1 MSNRSLLKMSFFK
14 TSLLKDF
21 IELPQQQEVTQKSYR
36 RELVTELTVP
46 MSFAVMEGGF
56 VGVVAD
62 KLYQVEPWVLAII
75 TAAPMFSNLSSFV
88 WAKII
93 RGRDKVSTIVTI
105 QYLILLFTGL
115 VALTPSEEWG
125 AWIIVAAVIVV
136 RLLMAGQITARS
148 MVWSLNYG
156 RSSRARITGRL
167 MLVHSFT
174 MVMVVSLGGLSL
186 DANPDSFRYIFCI
199 AAILGVIGVRAFSK
213 ITVPGDLAQIELE
226 SGSAPDASD
235 NDTTSMWQV
244 LKQDPAFARYQRY
257 QFLAGTSNMMLEAPL
272 IYLVSNQLAASYSV
286 SLGITVIIPFVV
298 SMCAL
303 PLWANYLDRHHV
315 TLFRARQSIFWVGS
329 QLIMWLGALNGS
341 FILLALGRLVLGIA
355 RGGGSL
361 AWNLGHN
368 DFSSQKLLATYMGAH
383 VTLTGIRGATAPFIG
398 IALYLGWSDV
408 PLLADFDGIGAGV
421 FLIAACLSGLSWRG
435 YNRMRAD
442 LERQDEESKN

>member
-1 MSNRSLLKMSFFK
+1 M
-14 TSLLKDF
+14 KDF

-156 RSSRARITGRL
+156 RSARAYYRSVNAGAQFYDGHGCESRW
-167 MLVHSFT
+167 
-174 MVMVVSLGGLSL
+174 
-186 DANPDSFRYIFCI
+186 
-199 AAILGVIGVRAFSK
+199 
-213 ITVPGDLAQIELE
+213 LE
-226 SGSAPDASD
+226 FGCKP
-235 NDTTSMWQV
+235 
-244 LKQDPAFARYQRY
+244 
-257 QFLAGTSNMMLEAPL
+257 
-272 IYLVSNQLAASYSV
+272 
-286 SLGITVIIPFVV
+286 
-298 SMCAL
+298 
-303 PLWANYLDRHHV
+303 
-315 TLFRARQSIFWVGS
+315 
-329 QLIMWLGALNGS
+329 
-341 FILLALGRLVLGIA
+341 
-355 RGGGSL
+355 
-361 AWNLGHN
+361 
-368 DFSSQKLLATYMGAH
+368 
-383 VTLTGIRGATAPFIG
+383 
-398 IALYLGWSDV
+398 
-408 PLLADFDGIGAGV
+408 
-421 FLIAACLSGLSWRG
+421 
-435 YNRMRAD
+435 
-442 LERQDEESKN
+442 